1 MTTKEIIQLA
11 KEITLADFLGAV
23 ALFAAPILFLILV
36 GVWEMTV
43 HPFDRIAKVD
53 EELRQQTIDLLIT
66 PMEARERRAQL
77 VNLILG
83 ASIKRN

>member
-1 MTTKEIIQLA
+1 
-11 KEITLADFLGAV
+11 
-23 ALFAAPILFLILV
+23 
-36 GVWEMTV
+36 MTV

-77 VNLILG
+77 VNLILS

>member
-1 MTTKEIIQLA
+1 
-11 KEITLADFLGAV
+11 
-23 ALFAAPILFLILV
+23 
-36 GVWEMTV
+36 MTV

-53 EELRQQTIDLLIT
+53 EQLRQQTIDLLIT

-77 VNLILG
+77 VHLILG

>member
-1 MTTKEIIQLA
+1 
-11 KEITLADFLGAV
+11 
-23 ALFAAPILFLILV
+23 
-36 GVWEMTV
+36 MTV

-53 EELRQQTIDLLIT
+53 EEIRQQTIDMMIT
-66 PMEARERRAQL
+66 PKEARERRAQL

>member
-1 MTTKEIIQLA
+1 M
-11 KEITLADFLGAV
+11 IT
-23 ALFAAPILFLILV
+23 
-36 GVWEMTV
+36 

-53 EELRQQTIDLLIT
+53 EELRQQTIDMMIT
-66 PMEARERRAQL
+66 PKEARERRAQL

>member
-1 MTTKEIIQLA
+1 MRT
-11 KEITLADFLGAV
+11 
-23 ALFAAPILFLILV
+23 
-36 GVWEMTV
+36 

-66 PMEARERRAQL
+66 PTEARERRAQL
-77 VNLILG
+77 VNLILS

>member
-11 KEITLADFLGAV
+11 KEITLADFIGAITV
-23 ALFAAPILFLILV
+23 FAAPIIFLILV

>member
-1 MTTKEIIQLA
+1 
-11 KEITLADFLGAV
+11 
-23 ALFAAPILFLILV
+23 
-36 GVWEMTV
+36 MTV

-53 EELRQQTIDLLIT
+53 EQLRQQTIDMMIT

-77 VNLILG
+77 VNLILS

>member
-1 MTTKEIIQLA
+1 MRT
-11 KEITLADFLGAV
+11 
-23 ALFAAPILFLILV
+23 
-36 GVWEMTV
+36 

-53 EELRQQTIDLLIT
+53 AELRQQTIDMMIT
-66 PMEARERRAQL
+66 PKEARERRAQL

>member
-1 MTTKEIIQLA
+1 MTIQEIIQIA
-11 KEITLADFLGAV
+11 KEITLADFIGAV

-53 EELRQQTIDLLIT
+53 EEIRQQTIDMMIT
-66 PMEARERRAQL
+66 PKEARERRAQL
-77 VNLILG
+77 VHLILG
-83 ASIKRN
+83 VSIKRN

>member
-1 MTTKEIIQLA
+1 
-11 KEITLADFLGAV
+11 
-23 ALFAAPILFLILV
+23 
-36 GVWEMTV
+36 MTV

-53 EELRQQTIDLLIT
+53 EQLRQQTIDMMIT
-66 PMEARERRAQL
+66 PTEARERRAQL